1 MNCKSFKLYSVKL
14 QLVFNFIICLGSTH
28 PLLDYGNRITCYCAY
43 NDLIGGLW
51 CFHQDIV
58 LAHEKNVWKV
68 FFCKGKFI
76 EYDKAGG
83 MKILKLKAWNFSI
96 PPPLQQQFNFLGA
109 LPPVGFEVYK
119 FLEAPP
125 PLIFSEPPIRVSKN
139 FRSPPLNIFM
149 PPCYI
154 KWTFPKR
161 NSKYPSSKVLC
172 WEIDLLSGLGLQDA
186 GSSNV
191 TIQKFASSVDWNK

>member
-1 MNCKSFKLYSVKL
+1 MNCKSFKLYSVNL
-14 QLVFNFIICLGSTH
+14 QLVFNLNIYLGSTH
-28 PLLDYGNRITCYCAY
+28 PLLYYRNRITCYCAY

-68 FFCKGKFI
+68 FFSKGKFI
-76 EYDKAGG
+76 EHDKAGG

-96 PPPLQQQFNFLGA
+96 PPPLLAVQFFRS
-109 LPPVGFEVYK
+109 PPSCWFWSIQIFGG
-119 FLEAPP
+119 PP